1 MRHSA
6 RPAAFQRG
14 FTLIE
19 LMIVVAVASILA
31 FIAVPAYQD
40 SVRKARRADA
50 AAGLMRLQQL
60 QERHRGQQPAYA
72 SAVASMPGAPAA
84 VSPDGLYAL
93 TIEEASASGYRMRA
107 TAQASS
113 GQYGDTKCRSLRV
126 TMANGT
132 LTYSSFNAA
141 GVEDT
146 TNANRCWVR

>member
-1 MRHSA
+1 MRHS
-6 RPAAFQRG
+6 PWFNGSQRG

-19 LMIVVAVASILA
+19 LMIVLAVACILA
-31 FIAVPAYQD
+31 FIAFPAYQD

-72 SAVASMPGAPAA
+72 SAVASMPGSPPA

-93 TIEEASASGYRMRA
+93 TVEDASASGYRMLA
-107 TAQASS
+107 TAQPSS
-113 GQYGDTKCRSLRV
+113 GQYGDATCRSLRV
-126 TMANGT
+126 TMANGM
-132 LTYSSFNAA
+132 LTYSSVNAA

-146 TNANRCWVR
+146 TNANRCWAR

>member
-1 MRHSA
+1 MHHKPRVSTSH
-6 RPAAFQRG
+6 RG

-19 LMIVVAVASILA
+19 LMIVLAVSSILA
-31 FIAVPAYQD
+31 FIAFPAYQD

-60 QERHRGQQPAYA
+60 QDRHRGQQPAYA
-72 SAVASMPGAPAA
+72 SAVASMPGSPPA

-93 TIEEASASGYRMRA
+93 TVEQAGPSGYKMLA

-113 GQYGDTKCRSLRV
+113 SQYGDVNCRSLRV

-132 LTYSSFNAA
+132 LTYSSLNAA

-146 TNANRCWVR
+146 TNANRCWAR